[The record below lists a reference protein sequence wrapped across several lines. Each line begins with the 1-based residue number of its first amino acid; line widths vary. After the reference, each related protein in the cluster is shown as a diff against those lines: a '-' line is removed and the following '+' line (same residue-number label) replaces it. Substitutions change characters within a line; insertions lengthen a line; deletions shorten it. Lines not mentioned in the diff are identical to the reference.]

1 MESKMFCYQCEETVN
16 NKGCTIQGVCGK
28 DHRVANLQDLLTFIL
43 KGISVYGV
51 KARELGVNNDEAD
64 LFVVRGLF
72 STVTNVNFD
81 GARFK
86 KLIREAFRARDEM
99 KNVFLGAY
107 KAKYGNEDFAGQ
119 LPDAASWYYDGDIE
133 DFINKGKEVGVLS
146 EADEDIRSLRELLIY
161 GLKGIA
167 AYTDHAYILGFK
179 NAEILAFLQEG
190 LAATTDSSLSA
201 DDLTGLALKTGE
213 FSVKAMELLDKAN
226 TTRYG
231 NPEITEVYTGAKEG
245 PAILVSGHDLLDL
258 EEILKQTE
266 GAGVNVYTHGEMLP
280 ANAYPEFKKYKHLT
294 GNYGTSWWN
303 QQKEFDAF
311 NGAILMTTNCIQRP
325 KESYKDRIFTSGLVG
340 WPGVKHIHDRLKG
353 AAKDFSPVIEK
364 ALVLGGLEELPG
376 KKITIG
382 FAHQATLGVADKIVE
397 AVKQGA
403 IKKFV
408 VMAGCDGRHKEREY
422 FTEIA
427 KKLPKDSVILTAG
440 CAKYRYNM
448 LDLGNI
454 RGIPRLIDA
463 GQCNDSFSLVVI
475 AKKLAE
481 VFNLKDIN
489 ELPIAFDIAWYE
501 QKAVCVLLALLYLGV
516 KGIRLGVNLPAFVSP
531 AVLKVLIDKFGIRQ
545 IGAVEE
551 DVAEMVPA

>member
-1 MESKMFCYQCEETVN
+1 METKMFCYQCEETVN
-16 NKGCTIQGVCGK
+16 NTGCTIQGICGK
-28 DHRVANLQDLLTFIL
+28 DHRVANLQDLLIFIL

-51 KARELGVNNDEAD
+51 KARELGVSKDEAD
-64 LFVVRGLF
+64 IFVAEGLF
-72 STVTNVNFD
+72 STLTNVNFD
-81 GARFK
+81 AARFK
-86 KLIREAFRARDEM
+86 KLIKEAFEVRDEV
-99 KNVFLGAY
+99 KNVFLGAH
-107 KAKYGNEDFAGQ
+107 KAKHGNEDFTGV
-119 LPDAASWYYDGDIE
+119 LPEAATWYYDGDIE
-133 DFINKGKEVGVLS
+133 DFINKGREVGILS
-146 EADEDIRSLRELLIY
+146 EPNEDIRSLRELLIY

-201 DDLTGLALKTGE
+201 DVLTGLVLKAGE
-213 FSVKAMELLDKAN
+213 FAVKAMVLLDKAN
-226 TTRYG
+226 TARYG
-231 NPEITEVYTGAKEG
+231 NPEVTEVCTGTKEG

-258 EEILKQTE
+258 EEILKQTQ

-280 ANAYPEFKKYKHLT
+280 ANAYPGLKKYKHLT

-311 NGAILMTTNCIQRP
+311 NGAILMTTNCLQRP
-325 KESYKDRIFTSGLVG
+325 KTSYNDRIFTTGLAG
-340 WPGVKHIHDRLKG
+340 WPGVKHIPDRASG

-364 ALVLGGLEELPG
+364 ALVLGGLEEKPG
-376 KKITIG
+376 KKITVG
-382 FAHQATLGVADKIVE
+382 FAHQATLGVADKVVE
-397 AVKQGA
+397 AIKQGA

-408 VMAGCDGRHKEREY
+408 VMAGCDGRRKEREY

-427 KKLPKDSVILTAG
+427 RKLPKDSVILTAG

-448 LDLGNI
+448 LDLGDI
-454 RGIPRLIDA
+454 GGIPRVIDA
-463 GQCNDSFSLVVI
+463 GQCNDSYSLVVI

-481 VFNLKDIN
+481 VFGLKDIN

-531 AVLKVLIDKFGIRQ
+531 AVLKVLVEKFAIKQ
-545 IGAVEE
+545 IGAVEA
-551 DVAEMVPA
+551 DVAEIIPA